1 MAKLFIG
8 TSRVRAASLAALAL
22 TAGLGLAACSSDQGG
37 TPSTPSAK
45 APTSPSAAASSAA
58 ASEIGKPITVGN
70 FTYTFESVKSVG
82 KTLSTDEGE
91 SMAQGEFVVVTMKVT
106 NNSGSA
112 QNVTASDFT
121 AVTAGNQAVE
131 AQENDSVIANGTNP
145 AFREGIGAGKSAEV
159 KLVFDFSPTLKTPVT
174 QMLIKEPGSTKTVT
188 VRLA

>member
-1 MAKLFIG
+1 MQL
-8 TSRVRAASLAALAL
+8 
-22 TAGLGLAACSSDQGG
+22 Q
-37 TPSTPSAK
+37 
-45 APTSPSAAASSAA
+45 SPSAASQ
-58 ASEIGKPITVGN
+58 IGQPVTVGN
-70 FTYTFESVKSVG
+70 FTYTFQSVKSIG

-91 SMAQGEFVVVTMKVT
+91 SEAQGEFVVVTMTVK

-131 AQENDSVIANGTNP
+131 AQENDSVIANGSNP
-145 AFREGIGAGKSAEV
+145 AFREGIGVNKSAEV

-188 VRLA
+188 VQLA